1 MENKTKVAASQEAKV
16 GELKVKGIE
25 ATIYVTNSY
34 THKVEA
40 VYRSEEKTDK
50 ISKAVREIITSVNTL
65 KNAGR
70 YPRKGWRYEVADM
83 MNDAKLVN
91 SVDSLNAIKD
101 VYCSWCK
108 KCNHGLCLD
117 RAPVSCRLA
126 RTYEHKL
133 GVLQDCEYG
142 AKNSGKAVV
151 RKKRKKYERDRLHT
165 LYKNAS
171 TWFTQNQDAI
181 DEAGREDAVFILTC
195 KDAFEHRNFGVL
207 KATLVKYGYFKKGR
221 KKVTQFSK
229 IANML
234 CEIIK
239 EVF

>member
-1 MENKTKVAASQEAKV
+1 MENKTKATASQEAKV
-16 GELKVKGIE
+16 GQ
-25 ATIYVTNSY
+25 
-34 THKVEA
+34 
-40 VYRSEEKTDK
+40 
-50 ISKAVREIITSVNTL
+50 ISQAVREIVISVNTL

-70 YPRKGWRYEVADM
+70 YPRKGWRYEVTDM

-91 SVDSLNAIKD
+91 SVDNLNAIKD

-117 RAPVSCRLA
+117 RAPISCRLA
-126 RTYEHKL
+126 RTYEQKL

-142 AKNSGKAVV
+142 SNNGGKAVIG
-151 RKKRKKYERDRLHT
+151 KKKKEYKIDTLHLLFKST
-165 LYKNAS
+165 A
-171 TWFTQNQDAI
+171 TWFAKNQEVI
-181 DEAGREDAVFILTC
+181 DNAGREDAVFILTC

-207 KATLVKYGYFKKGR
+207 KATLVKYGYFKRGR
-221 KKVTQFSK
+221 KKETKFSK

>member
-1 MENKTKVAASQEAKV
+1 MEDKTKAAVSNETKV
-16 GELKVKGIE
+16 GE
-25 ATIYVTNSY
+25 
-34 THKVEA
+34 
-40 VYRSEEKTDK
+40 
-50 ISKAVREIITSVNTL
+50 ISQAVREIVISVNTL
-65 KNAGR
+65 KNAGK

-83 MNDAKLVN
+83 MNDAKLTN
-91 SVDSLNAIKD
+91 SVENLNALKD
-101 VYCSWCK
+101 VYCSWCR
-108 KCNHGLCLD
+108 KCNHGLCMD

-142 AKNSGKAVV
+142 AKNDGKIVV
-151 RKKRKKYERDRLHT
+151 GKKRKEYERDKLHT
-165 LYKNAS
+165 LYKNTS
-171 TWFTQNQDAI
+171 TWFTQNQEVI
-181 DEAGREDAVFILTC
+181 DEAGREEAVFILTC

-207 KATLVKYGYFKKGR
+207 KATLVKYGYFKRGR
-221 KKVTQFSK
+221 KKETKFSK

>member
-1 MENKTKVAASQEAKV
+1 MENKTKAAASQEAKV
-16 GELKVKGIE
+16 G
-25 ATIYVTNSY
+25 
-34 THKVEA
+34 
-40 VYRSEEKTDK
+40 K
-50 ISKAVREIITSVNTL
+50 ISQAVREIVISVNTL

-91 SVDSLNAIKD
+91 GVDNLNAIKD

-117 RAPVSCRLA
+117 RAPISCRLA

-142 AKNSGKAVV
+142 SKNKGAIVAS
-151 RKKRKKYERDRLHT
+151 KKRKEYQIDTLHS
-165 LYKNAS
+165 LFKNAS
-171 TWFTQNQDAI
+171 TWFTQNQDII
-181 DEAGREDAVFILTC
+181 DNANKDDSFFILSC
-195 KDAFEHRNFGVL
+195 KNAFERRDFGVL
-207 KATLVKYGYFKKGR
+207 REILVEHGDYKRGR
-221 KKVTQFSK
+221 KKANEFSK
-229 IANML
+229 ITETL
-234 CEIIK
+234 CKIIK

>member
-1 MENKTKVAASQEAKV
+1 MENKTKVAVSNETKA
-16 GELKVKGIE
+16 G
-25 ATIYVTNSY
+25 
-34 THKVEA
+34 
-40 VYRSEEKTDK
+40 K
-50 ISKAVREIITSVNTL
+50 ISQTVREIVISVNTL

-70 YPRKGWRYEVADM
+70 YPRKGWRYEVTDM

-91 SVDSLNAIKD
+91 SVDNLNALKD

-108 KCNHGLCLD
+108 KCNHGLCMD

-126 RTYEHKL
+126 RTYEQKL

-142 AKNSGKAVV
+142 DKNKGEVIIG
-151 RKKRKKYERDRLHT
+151 KKRKEYERDKLHT

-171 TWFTQNQDAI
+171 TWFTRNQETI
-181 DEAGREDAVFILTC
+181 DEAGREEAVFILTC

>member
-1 MENKTKVAASQEAKV
+1 MKNKTKVAVSNETKV
-16 GELKVKGIE
+16 V
-25 ATIYVTNSY
+25 
-34 THKVEA
+34 
-40 VYRSEEKTDK
+40 K
-50 ISKAVREIITSVNTL
+50 ISQAVREIVISVNTL

-70 YPRKGWRYEVADM
+70 YPRKGWRYEVSDM

-91 SVDSLNAIKD
+91 SVENLNALKE

-117 RAPVSCRLA
+117 RAPISCRLA

-181 DEAGREDAVFILTC
+181 DETGREDAVFILTC

-207 KATLVKYGYFKKGR
+207 KATLVKYGYFKRGR
-221 KKVTQFSK
+221 KKETKFSK

>member
-1 MENKTKVAASQEAKV
+1 MENKTKVAVSNETKV
-16 GELKVKGIE
+16 G
-25 ATIYVTNSY
+25 
-34 THKVEA
+34 
-40 VYRSEEKTDK
+40 K
-50 ISKAVREIITSVNTL
+50 ISQAVREIVISVNTL
-65 KNAGR
+65 KNAGK
-70 YPRKGWRYEVADM
+70 YPRKGWRYEVTDM

-91 SVDSLNAIKD
+91 SVENLNALKE

-133 GVLQDCEYG
+133 RVLQDCEYG
-142 AKNSGKAVV
+142 SKNKGAIVV
-151 RKKRKKYERDRLHT
+151 SKKRKEYKIDTLHLLFRNT
-165 LYKNAS
+165 A

-207 KATLVKYGYFKKGR
+207 KATLVTYGYFKRGR
-221 KKVTQFSK
+221 KKETKFSK

>member
-1 MENKTKVAASQEAKV
+1 MENKTKVAVSNE
-16 GELKVKGIE
+16 
-25 ATIYVTNSY
+25 T
-34 THKVEA
+34 
-40 VYRSEEKTDK
+40 
-50 ISKAVREIITSVNTL
+50 KAVEISQAIREIVISVNTL

-70 YPRKGWRYEVADM
+70 YPRKGWRHEVTDM

-91 SVDSLNAIKD
+91 SVENLNAIKD

-117 RAPVSCRLA
+117 RAPISCRLA

-142 AKNSGKAVV
+142 SKNKGAVIV
-151 RKKRKKYERDRLHT
+151 SKKRKEYSIDTLHLLFKST
-165 LYKNAS
+165 A
-171 TWFTQNQDAI
+171 TWFAKNQEVIAN
-181 DEAGREDAVFILTC
+181 AGPEDAVFILTC

-207 KATLVKYGYFKKGR
+207 REILVEHGDYKRGR
-221 KKVTQFSK
+221 KKANEFSK
-229 IANML
+229 ITETL
-234 CEIIK
+234 CKIIK